1 MAVGIGAS
9 TGRIRAAAPAGSLDP
24 SSANYTRAMKAQMD
38 QIAARLEKTI
48 KSIKNVTPKAIE
60 AGLKPIYDLS
70 QQYVPVDTGRL
81 KRSGFIETRQ
91 TSTGSRGWIGYAK
104 GGHPSY
110 AAWVHE
116 MMHIPHA
123 KGKSAKFLERA
134 VNERIHVVK
143 PTIVNY
149 IKEKAGLGSQW

>member
-9 TGRIRAAAPAGSLDP
+9 VGRVRVPGMGRYDFG
-24 SSANYTRAMKAQMD
+24 SANYTRAMKAQMD
-38 QIAARLEKTI
+38 QIVLRLSKTI
-48 KSIKNVTPKAIE
+48 KGIKNVTPEAIK
-60 AGLKPIYDLS
+60 AGLQPIMDLS
-70 QQYVPVDTGRL
+70 QTYVPVDSGDL

-91 TSTGSRGWIGYAK
+91 TSTGVRAWIGYAK
-104 GGHPSY
+104 GGTPHY

-134 VNERIHVVK
+134 VNERIHTFKYLVLDH
-143 PTIVNY
+143 
-149 IKEKAGLGSQW
+149 IKQKAGLGSQW

>member
-9 TGRIRAAAPAGSLDP
+9 VGRIRAAAPVGSLDP

-38 QIAARLEKTI
+38 HIAERLAKTI
-48 KSIKNVTPKAIE
+48 KSIKNATPDAIK
-60 AGLKPIYDLS
+60 AGLQPIMDLS
-70 QQYVPVDTGRL
+70 QTYVPYDSGDL
-81 KRSGFIETRQ
+81 YRSAFIEVRQ
-91 TSTGSRGWIGYAK
+91 TTTGTRAWIGYAK
-104 GGHPSY
+104 GGHPNY

-134 VNERIHVVK
+134 VNERIHTVM
-143 PTIVNY
+143 PTVVNY